1 MAITKAKKEQIFKT
15 LEEKFNQSKSAV
27 FYDFTGLTVSETQ
40 ALRKSLKEAGSD
52 SMVVKKKILKKF
64 LDKNGKE
71 NWDPSSYKGSLAI
84 LFNMEDEVSGVKVLY
99 KFAKDNELIKP
110 NGGILEDKIIGKEKV
125 DVLSTVPGREEII
138 IKFMQCLKGP
148 AFGIAGCM
156 NNVNSSL
163 VRVISAVSK
172 KQSN

>member
-1 MAITKAKKEQIFKT
+1 
-15 LEEKFNQSKSAV
+15 
-27 FYDFTGLTVSETQ
+27 
-40 ALRKSLKEAGSD
+40 
-52 SMVVKKKILKKF
+52 
-64 LDKNGKE
+64 
-71 NWDPSSYKGSLAI
+71 I
-84 LFNMEDEVSGVKVLY
+84 LFNMEDEVSGTKVLY

-110 NGGILEDKIIGKEKV
+110 NGGILEDKIISKEKV

-156 NNVNSSL
+156 NNVNASL
-163 VRVISAVSK
+163 VRAISAVSK